1 MNEDPRTHPVSS
13 QPATLD
19 KLSHGLWLGLQV
31 LMIGLLILVAWRA
44 THPMTWV
51 GLGVFWVIYCSQRLV
66 TRWVGA
72 PTWFA
77 LLVGA
82 WAVMSIGQLE
92 GAFVV
97 FPMFFLAVY
106 VFSPRISAVVVAAL
120 TLGVVTMLVGHIG
133 WNIGAMTGPTIGAAV
148 AWTLGVGFQLLHREA
163 TAKARALDA
172 LVAAREEA
180 LASSR
185 KAGEADER
193 MRLAGDI
200 HDTVAQGLSSI
211 HMLLTAVESQLEAA
225 SSARAGEA
233 GVAEAGGAPDS
244 GRKRAAAQHPA
255 GQPEIE
261 AVHQRMLTQVRLARS
276 TASENLAE
284 TRRIIAALQPAPLE
298 GAALPVALARLASST
313 PLGEKLSFE
322 TDGAPR
328 PLPDEVEEGL
338 LRCAQSLVSNVVR
351 HAGADRAKLSLTFH
365 PGDVILDVVDN
376 GAGFDPSDAIDRGAT
391 GGSLGL
397 SGVYR
402 RVQALGGEMTI
413 ESAPGEGTGIS
424 ITVPTTGY
432 DRVDGAGSN
441 TRREG
446 EAQ

>member
-13 QPATLD
+13 QPATLH

-51 GLGVFWVIYCSQRLV
+51 GLGVFWVLYCSQRLV
-66 TRWVGA
+66 IRWVGA

-133 WNIGAMTGPTIGAAV
+133 WNIGAVTGPTIGAAV

-211 HMLLTAVESQLEAA
+211 HMLLTAVESQLEGA
-225 SSARAGEA
+225 SPA
-233 GVAEAGGAPDS
+233 GVGEAGGARDS
-244 GRKRAAAQHPA
+244 GGKQVAAQHPA
-255 GQPEIE
+255 DQPKIE
-261 AVHQRMLTQVRLARS
+261 SVHQRMLTQVRLARA

-322 TDGAPR
+322 TDGAAR
-328 PLPDEVEEGL
+328 PLPDVVEEGL

-365 PGDVILDVVDN
+365 PGEVILDVVDN
-376 GAGFDPSDAIDRGAT
+376 GAGFDPSDAIDRGAA

-402 RVQALGGEMTI
+402 RVETLGGEMTI

-446 EAQ
+446 ETQ

>member
-1 MNEDPRTHPVSS
+1 MNEDPRTHSLSAQPV
-13 QPATLD
+13 TG

-51 GLGVFWVIYCSQRLV
+51 GLGVFWVLYCSQRLV
-66 TRWVGA
+66 TRWLGE

-82 WAVMSIGQLE
+82 WAVMSVGQLE

-106 VFSPRISAVVVAAL
+106 AFGPRISAAVVAAL

-133 WNIGAMTGPTIGAAV
+133 WNIGAVTGPIIGAAV

-211 HMLLTAVESQLEAA
+211 HMLLTAVENQLAGPNPSGTSEARVGETGLAPDHRGKGTAAQPGPDQSGIEAA
-225 SSARAGEA
+225 
-233 GVAEAGGAPDS
+233 
-244 GRKRAAAQHPA
+244 H
-255 GQPEIE
+255 
-261 AVHQRMLTQVRLARS
+261 HRMLTQVRLARA
-276 TASENLAE
+276 TAAENLAE

-313 PLGEKLSFE
+313 PLGEKLRFE
-322 TDGAPR
+322 TDGTPR
-328 PLPDEVEEGL
+328 PLSDEMEEGL

-376 GAGFDPSDAIDRGAT
+376 GAGFDPSDAIDRRAT

-402 RVQALGGEMTI
+402 RVEALGGEITI

-424 ITVPTTGY
+424 ITVPLNGY
-432 DRVDGAGSN
+432 DRVDGAGVHP
-441 TRREG
+441 RREG
-446 EAQ
+446 ETP

>member
-1 MNEDPRTHPVSS
+1 MKEETRTHSASS
-13 QPATLD
+13 QPVTLD

-51 GLGVFWVIYCSQRLV
+51 GLGVFWVFYCSQRLV
-66 TRWVGA
+66 IRWVGA

-82 WAVMSIGQLE
+82 WAVMSVGQLE

-120 TLGVVTMLVGHIG
+120 TLGVVTILVGHIG
-133 WNIGAMTGPTIGAAV
+133 WNIGAVTGPSIGAAV

-172 LVAAREEA
+172 LVAAREDA

-211 HMLLTAVESQLEAA
+211 HMLLTAVESQLAG
-225 SSARAGEA
+225 SSPAGTS
-233 GVAEAGGAPDS
+233 EAGGEPDS
-244 GRKRAAAQHPA
+244 GGIRVAAQHRA

-261 AVHQRMLTQVRLARS
+261 AVHQRMLTQVRLART

-402 RVQALGGEMTI
+402 RVETLGGEMTI

-446 EAQ
+446 ETQ

>member
-1 MNEDPRTHPVSS
+1 MNEDPRTHSLSAQPV
-13 QPATLD
+13 TG

-51 GLGVFWVIYCSQRLV
+51 GLGVFWVLYCSQRLV
-66 TRWVGA
+66 TRWLGE

-82 WAVMSIGQLE
+82 WAVMSVGQLE

-106 VFSPRISAVVVAAL
+106 VFSPRISAAVVAAL

-133 WNIGAMTGPTIGAAV
+133 WNIGAVTGPIIGAAV

-211 HMLLTAVESQLEAA
+211 HMLLTAVENQLAGPNPSGTSEARVGETGLAPDHRGKGTAAQPGPDQSGIEAA
-225 SSARAGEA
+225 
-233 GVAEAGGAPDS
+233 
-244 GRKRAAAQHPA
+244 H
-255 GQPEIE
+255 
-261 AVHQRMLTQVRLARS
+261 HRMLTQVRLARA
-276 TASENLAE
+276 TAAENLAE

-313 PLGEKLSFE
+313 PLGEKLRFE
-322 TDGAPR
+322 TDGTPR
-328 PLPDEVEEGL
+328 PLSDEMEEGL

-376 GAGFDPSDAIDRGAT
+376 GAGFDPSDAIDRRAT

-402 RVQALGGEMTI
+402 RVEALGGEITI

-424 ITVPTTGY
+424 ITVPLNGY
-432 DRVDGAGSN
+432 DRVDGAGVHP
-441 TRREG
+441 RREG
-446 EAQ
+446 ETP

>member
-1 MNEDPRTHPVSS
+1 M
-13 QPATLD
+13 TLD
-19 KLSHGLWLGLQV
+19 KLSHGLWLGLQL
-31 LMIGLLILVAWRA
+31 LMLGLLVLVAWRA
-44 THPMTWV
+44 SHPLTWV
-51 GLGVFWVIYCSQRLV
+51 GLIAFAAIYAGQRWI
-66 TRWVGA
+66 TRWVGG

-77 LLVGA
+77 LLVVA
-82 WAVMSIGQLE
+82 WVAMSVGQLE

-106 VFSPRISAVVVAAL
+106 VFSPVVSAVVVAAM
-120 TLGVVTMLVGHIG
+120 TVGVVTILVGHIG
-133 WNIGAMTGPTIGAAV
+133 WNIGAATGPAIGAAV

-180 LASSR
+180 LESSR

-211 HMLLTAVESQLEAA
+211 HMLLTAVESQL
-225 SSARAGEA
+225 AG
-233 GVAEAGGAPDS
+233 
-244 GRKRAAAQHPA
+244 AAADEGEDSPA
-255 GQPEIE
+255 AQ
-261 AVHQRMLTQVRLARS
+261 AHARMLSQVQLAKE
-276 TASENLAE
+276 TAAENLAE

-313 PLGEKLSFE
+313 PLGGALSFE
-322 TDGAPR
+322 SDGAAR
-328 PLPDEVEEGL
+328 SLPAEVEEGL

-351 HAGADRAKLSLTFH
+351 HSGATGAKLSLTFH

-376 GAGFDPSDAIDRGAT
+376 GRGFDPSAAISQGAA

-402 RVQALGGEMTI
+402 RVEAMGGQMAL
-413 ESAPGEGTGIS
+413 ESAPGEGTGVS
-424 ITVPTTGY
+424 ITVP
-432 DRVDGAGSN
+432 VAG
-441 TRREG
+441 
-446 EAQ
+446 

>member
-1 MNEDPRTHPVSS
+1 MNEDPRTHSVSS

-51 GLGVFWVIYCSQRLV
+51 GLGAFWVLYCSQRLV
-66 TRWVGA
+66 TRWLGS

-120 TLGVVTMLVGHIG
+120 TLGVVTILVGHIG
-133 WNIGAMTGPTIGAAV
+133 WNIGAVTGPTIGAAV
-148 AWTLGVGFQLLHREA
+148 AWTLGGGFQLLHREV
-163 TAKARALDA
+163 TAKTRALDA

-211 HMLLTAVESQLEAA
+211 HMLLTAVESQLAGA
-225 SSARAGEA
+225 SPAGTS
-233 GVAEAGGAPDS
+233 EAGGEPES
-244 GRKRAAAQHPA
+244 GEIRTAAQHTA
-255 GQPEIE
+255 AQPEIE
-261 AVHQRMLTQVRLARS
+261 AVHQRMLTQVRLART

-313 PLGEKLSFE
+313 PLGEKLRFE
-322 TDGAPR
+322 TDGTPR
-328 PLPDEVEEGL
+328 PLSGEMEEGL

-351 HAGADRAKLSLTFH
+351 HSGADRAKLSLTFH

-402 RVQALGGEMTI
+402 RVETLGGEMTI

-432 DRVDGAGSN
+432 DRVDGAGVHP
-441 TRREG
+441 RREG
-446 EAQ
+446 EAS

>member
-1 MNEDPRTHPVSS
+1 MKEETRTHLASS

-44 THPMTWV
+44 THPMTWA
-51 GLGVFWVIYCSQRLV
+51 GLGVFWVLYCSQRPV

-82 WAVMSIGQLE
+82 WAVMSVGQLE

-120 TLGVVTMLVGHIG
+120 TLGVVTILVGHIG
-133 WNIGAMTGPTIGAAV
+133 WNIGAVTGPTIGAAV

-211 HMLLTAVESQLEAA
+211 HMLLTAVESQLAG
-225 SSARAGEA
+225 SSPAGMSET
-233 GVAEAGGAPDS
+233 GGEPDS
-244 GRKRAAAQHPA
+244 GGLRAAAQHRA
-255 GQPEIE
+255 DQPDLE
-261 AVHQRMLTQVRLARS
+261 AVHQRMLTQVRLART
-276 TASENLAE
+276 TASENLTE

-313 PLGEKLSFE
+313 PLGEKLRFE
-322 TDGAPR
+322 TDGTPR
-328 PLPDEVEEGL
+328 PLPDEMEEGL

-351 HAGADRAKLSLTFH
+351 HSGADRAKLSLTFH

-376 GAGFDPSDAIDRGAT
+376 GVGFDPSDAIDRGAA

-402 RVQALGGEMTI
+402 RVEALGGELTI
-413 ESAPGEGTGIS
+413 ESAAGEGTGIS
-424 ITVPTTGY
+424 ITVPLSGY
-432 DRVDGAGSN
+432 DR
-441 TRREG
+441 R
-446 EAQ
+446 